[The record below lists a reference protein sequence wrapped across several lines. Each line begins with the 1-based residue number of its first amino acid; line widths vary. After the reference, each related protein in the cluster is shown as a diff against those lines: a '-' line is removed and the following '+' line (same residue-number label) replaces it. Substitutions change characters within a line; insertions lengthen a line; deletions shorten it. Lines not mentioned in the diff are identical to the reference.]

1 MKKIFGLVY
10 DFFMWILFTIVM
22 IVMLAVTWPIFVLTN
37 FVAIIKSELM
47 FSLATVVLALDQL
60 TKYAVIKTMILG
72 QSIPIVNEVLHFT
85 YVHNYGAAFG
95 LFQKKWYL
103 FIAVASISILVIV
116 YYSKYLA
123 PDNLWVQ
130 TALALLLAGALGNL
144 IDRLKFKYVIDF
156 IDVRFW
162 PVFNVADIVINV
174 GVGMLIVEMFWESHE
189 DAKEA
194 ETQSESEN

>member
-1 MKKIFGLVY
+1 MKKAFNLIY
-10 DFFMWILFTIVM
+10 DFFMWIIFTIVM
-22 IVMLAVTWPIFVLTN
+22 VVMLAVTWPIFVITN
-37 FVAIIKSELM
+37 FIAIVKSELM
-47 FSLATVVLALDQL
+47 FSLATAFLAFDQL

-72 QSIPIVNEVLHFT
+72 QSIPVINDVLHIT

-123 PDNLWVQ
+123 PNNLWVQ

-144 IDRLKFKYVIDF
+144 VDRLEYRYVVDF

-162 PVFNVADIVINV
+162 PVFNIADIVINV
-174 GVGMLIVEMFWESHE
+174 GVGMLIVEMFWESHDE
-189 DAKEA
+189 IKEN
-194 ETQSESEN
+194 ESEN

>member
-22 IVMLAVTWPIFVLTN
+22 IVMLAVTWPVFVLTN
-37 FVAIIKSELM
+37 FIAIIKSELM
-47 FSLATVVLALDQL
+47 FSLATVILALDQF
-60 TKYAVIKTMILG
+60 TKYVVIKTMILG
-72 QSIPIVNEVLHFT
+72 QSIPIINDVLHFT

-103 FIAVASISILVIV
+103 FIAVASISIMVII
-116 YYSKYLA
+116 YYSKFLA
-123 PDNLWVQ
+123 PNNMWVQ
-130 TALALLLAGALGNL
+130 IALALLLAGALGNL

-189 DAKEA
+189 DVKETKT
-194 ETQSESEN
+194 ESESEN

>member
-1 MKKIFGLVY
+1 MKKVFNLIY

-22 IVMLAVTWPIFVLTN
+22 AVMLAVTWPIFVITN
-37 FVAIIKSELM
+37 FIAIVKSELM
-47 FSLATVVLALDQL
+47 FSLATAFLAFDQL

-72 QSIPIVNEVLHFT
+72 QSIPVINDVLHIT

-103 FIAVASISILVIV
+103 FIAVASVSILVIV

-123 PDNLWVQ
+123 PNNLWVQ

-144 IDRLKFKYVIDF
+144 VDRLKYRYVVDF

-162 PVFNVADIVINV
+162 PVFNIADIVINV
-174 GVGMLIVEMFWESHE
+174 GVGMLIVEMFWESHDE
-189 DAKEA
+189 IKEN
-194 ETQSESEN
+194 ESEN

>member
-1 MKKIFGLVY
+1 MKKIFGLIY
-10 DFFMWILFTIVM
+10 DFFMWILFSIVM
-22 IVMLAVTWPIFVLTN
+22 VVMLVVTWPIFVLTN

-47 FSLATVVLALDQL
+47 FSLATAFLALDQL

-72 QSIPIVNEVLHFT
+72 QSIPVINEVLHFT

-103 FIAVASISILVIV
+103 FIAVASISIMVIV
-116 YYSKYLA
+116 YYSKFLA
-123 PDNLWVQ
+123 PNNLWVQ

-144 IDRLKFKYVIDF
+144 IDRLKYRYVVDF

-162 PVFNVADIVINV
+162 PVFNIADIVINV

-189 DAKEA
+189 EVKEK
-194 ETQSESEN
+194 ESEN

>member
-1 MKKIFGLVY
+1 MFGLIY
-10 DFFMWILFTIVM
+10 DFFMWILFSIVM
-22 IVMLAVTWPIFVLTN
+22 VVMLVVTWPIFVLTN
-37 FVAIIKSELM
+37 FVTIIKSELM
-47 FSLATVVLALDQL
+47 FSLATAFLALDQL

-72 QSIPIVNEVLHFT
+72 QSIPVINEVLHFT

-103 FIAVASISILVIV
+103 FIAVASISIMVIV
-116 YYSKYLA
+116 YYSKFLA
-123 PDNLWVQ
+123 PNNLWVQ

-144 IDRLKFKYVIDF
+144 IDRLKYRYVVDF

-162 PVFNVADIVINV
+162 PVFNIADIVINV

-189 DAKEA
+189 EVKEK
-194 ETQSESEN
+194 ESEN

>member
-1 MKKIFGLVY
+1 MKKMFGLIY
-10 DFFMWILFTIVM
+10 DFFMWILFSIVM
-22 IVMLAVTWPIFVLTN
+22 VVMLVVTWPIFVLTN
-37 FVAIIKSELM
+37 FVTIIKSELM
-47 FSLATVVLALDQL
+47 FSLATAFLALDQL

-72 QSIPIVNEVLHFT
+72 QSIPVINEVLHFT

-103 FIAVASISILVIV
+103 FIAVASISIMVIV
-116 YYSKYLA
+116 YYSKFLA
-123 PDNLWVQ
+123 PNNLWVQ

-144 IDRLKFKYVIDF
+144 IDRLKYRYVVDF

-162 PVFNVADIVINV
+162 PVFNIADIVINV

-189 DAKEA
+189 EVKEK
-194 ETQSESEN
+194 ESEN

>member
-1 MKKIFGLVY
+1 MKKMFGLIY

-22 IVMLAVTWPIFVLTN
+22 VVMLVVTWPIFVLTN

-47 FSLATVVLALDQL
+47 FSLATAFLALDQL

-72 QSIPIVNEVLHFT
+72 QSIPIINEVLHFT

-103 FIAVASISILVIV
+103 FIAVASISIMVIV
-116 YYSKYLA
+116 YYSKFLA
-123 PDNLWVQ
+123 PNNLWVQ

-144 IDRLKFKYVIDF
+144 IDRLKYRYVVDF

-162 PVFNVADIVINV
+162 PVFNIADIVINV

-189 DAKEA
+189 EVKEK
-194 ETQSESEN
+194 ESEN

>member
-1 MKKIFGLVY
+1 MKKIFGLIY
-10 DFFMWILFTIVM
+10 DFFMWILFSIVM
-22 IVMLAVTWPIFVLTN
+22 VVMLVVTWPIFVLTN
-37 FVAIIKSELM
+37 FVTIIKSELM
-47 FSLATVVLALDQL
+47 FSLATAFLALDQL

-72 QSIPIVNEVLHFT
+72 QSIPVINEVLHFT

-103 FIAVASISILVIV
+103 FIAVASISIMVIV
-116 YYSKYLA
+116 YYSKFLA
-123 PDNLWVQ
+123 PNNLWVQ

-144 IDRLKFKYVIDF
+144 IDRLKYRYVVDF

-162 PVFNVADIVINV
+162 PVFNIADIVINV

-189 DAKEA
+189 EVKEK
-194 ETQSESEN
+194 ESEN

>member
-1 MKKIFGLVY
+1 MFGLIY

-22 IVMLAVTWPIFVLTN
+22 VVMLVVTWPIFVLTN

-47 FSLATVVLALDQL
+47 FSLATAFLALDQL

-72 QSIPIVNEVLHFT
+72 QSIPIINEVLHFT

-103 FIAVASISILVIV
+103 FIAVASISIMVIV
-116 YYSKYLA
+116 YYSKFLA
-123 PDNLWVQ
+123 PNNLWVQ

-144 IDRLKFKYVIDF
+144 IDRLKYRYVVDF

-162 PVFNVADIVINV
+162 PVFNIADIVINV

-189 DAKEA
+189 EVKEK
-194 ETQSESEN
+194 ESEN